1 VSRVKDIWP
10 TPTNLQPFL
19 IRLQVSSSFWLTL
32 CLAPIMGIIG
42 WIRSYPTH
50 MVSLRTSA
58 VLDGP
63 FCSLIVVAVT
73 IVCVSFPV

>member
-1 VSRVKDIWP
+1 VSQGHLAN
-10 TPTNLQPFL
+10 TTNLQPFL
-19 IRLQVSSSFWLTL
+19 IRLQVFVVI
-32 CLAPIMGIIG
+32 LAHPPIMGIIG

-73 IVCVSFPV
+73 IVCVLFPV